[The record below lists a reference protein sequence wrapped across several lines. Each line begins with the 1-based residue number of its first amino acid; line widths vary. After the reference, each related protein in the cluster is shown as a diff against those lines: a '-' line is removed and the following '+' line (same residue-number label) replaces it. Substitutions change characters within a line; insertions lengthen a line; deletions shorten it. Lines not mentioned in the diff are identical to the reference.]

1 MKQHHLGIAC
11 ENIEKTLQ
19 SIERLHNVVEKSAL
33 VFDDKQQADVQ
44 LVTLADGTKL
54 ELISGKVVS
63 GLLAKKISLYHV
75 CYEVDDMKTE
85 LERAKANGASIISMP
100 KPSALF
106 NERRVAFLMFPYG
119 LVEFLETS

>member
-11 ENIEKTLQ
+11 ENIEETLQ
-19 SIERLHNVVEKSAL
+19 KIEKLHDVVEKSAL
-33 VFDDKQQADVQ
+33 VFDDKQQAHVQ

-63 GLLAKKISLYHV
+63 GLVAKKIGLYHV
-75 CYEVDDMKTE
+75 CYEIDDMQVE
-85 LERAKANGASIISMP
+85 LEKAKASGASIVSMP

-106 NERRVAFLMFPYG
+106 DERRVAFLMFPYG